1 MVFSARFWESSAFQ
15 GAFFIQFFPGRQR
28 FKHTGTL
35 GAADVTADLRNP
47 ETPTIY
53 PVEVGTEFE
62 VRCYKVSIIDD
73 AEGEL
78 DITVLGSIPTD
89 E

>member
-1 MVFSARFWESSAFQ
+1 MKGNTV
-15 GAFFIQFFPGRQR
+15 
-28 FKHTGTL
+28 TCD
-35 GAADVTADLRNP
+35 ADMLRNP
-47 ETPTIY
+47 EAPTIY

>member
-1 MVFSARFWESSAFQ
+1 MYHIIAETARSVKECKSVKQ
-15 GAFFIQFFPGRQR
+15 
-28 FKHTGTL
+28 
-35 GAADVTADLRNP
+35 
-47 ETPTIY
+47 TPTIY

-62 VRCYKVSIIDD
+62 VRCYKVSVIED

-78 DITVLGSIPTD
+78 DITVLGTIPAD

>member
-1 MVFSARFWESSAFQ
+1 M
-15 GAFFIQFFPGRQR
+15 
-28 FKHTGTL
+28 
-35 GAADVTADLRNP
+35 TADLRNP

-62 VRCYKVSIIDD
+62 VRCYKVFIIDD
-73 AEGEL
+73 TEGEL
-78 DITVLGSIPTD
+78 DITVLGSIPID